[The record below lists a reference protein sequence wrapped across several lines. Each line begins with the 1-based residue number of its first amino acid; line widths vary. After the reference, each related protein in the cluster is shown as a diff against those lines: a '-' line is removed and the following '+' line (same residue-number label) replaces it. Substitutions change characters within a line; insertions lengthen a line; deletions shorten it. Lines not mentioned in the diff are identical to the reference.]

1 MRFFNNLVGSAQPI
15 VSVATTGSPFSYTAS
30 GRGFV
35 TVTGGSVSGATLKRA
50 GTTIDVSPSTIPV
63 MNGDVVTLAYS
74 VPPVVSFIPG

>member
-15 VSVATTGSPFSYTAS
+15 VSIATTGSPFSYTAS

-35 TVTGGSVSGATLKRA
+35 TVTGTVSGATLKRA
-50 GTTIDVSPSTIPV
+50 STTIDVSPSTIPV
-63 MNGDVVTLAYS
+63 MNGDVVTLTYS